1 MQAGR
6 IDAADPVSA
15 FSEAPDTSQLALAE
29 RAFARASGAEP
40 IAGNATRLLLDAR
53 ENYPAWLAA
62 IESASHFVLFES
74 YIVDDD
80 EVGRRF
86 ANALAARA
94 RAGVAVYVVYDWL
107 GSRGAAAL
115 WELLAAAG
123 AKVRGF
129 NAPRLAS
136 PLGWLAR
143 DHRKTI
149 VVDGIV
155 GFVSGLCVSAKWLG
169 DPSRQLEPWR
179 DTGIELRGPAVAELS
194 RAFADVWRAC
204 GGLALPREFLTSS
217 VEHAGDVRV
226 RVVAGA
232 PNAAGAYRLDLVIAS
247 LARRH
252 LWLTDAYFVGTAV
265 YVQALAAAAHDGVD
279 VRLLV
284 PGASD
289 IPILS
294 AVSRS
299 GYRPLLEA
307 GVRVYEW
314 RGTMLHAK
322 TAVADRLWARVGS
335 TNLNLASWLGN
346 YELDVAIENAPFA
359 EQMAG
364 QYEADLE
371 RATEIVLTQ
380 RNRVRRAEGGDAPEA
395 RRALSGSAGRAAAGA
410 VSVGSTLGAALT
422 NRRVLG
428 TAEAG
433 LLARVGVFV
442 VVLAV
447 VAVVWPRAI
456 AWPLAVVGG
465 WLGLAWIGQA
475 MALRR
480 DRSAQ
485 RTRTLG
491 SRSAARAASAGDEE
505 KN

>member
-6 IDAADPVSA
+6 IDDADPVSA
-15 FSEAPDTSQLALAE
+15 FAAAADAPQLALAE

-53 ENYPAWLAA
+53 ENFPAWLAA
-62 IESASHFVLFES
+62 IETASDFVLFES
-74 YIVDDD
+74 YIIDDD
-80 EVGRRF
+80 AVGRRF
-86 ANALAARA
+86 ADALAARA
-94 RAGVAVYVVYDWL
+94 REGVAVYVVYDWL
-107 GSRGAAAL
+107 GSRGSAAL
-115 WELLAAAG
+115 WAMLRAAG

-129 NAPRLAS
+129 NAPRVAS

-149 VVDGIV
+149 VVDGRV
-155 GFVSGLCVSAKWLG
+155 GFVSGLCVSVKWQG

-194 RAFADVWRAC
+194 RAFADVWSAC
-204 GGLALPREFLTSS
+204 DGPQLPREFL
-217 VEHAGDVRV
+217 VPRAEPAGDVRV

-232 PNAAGAYRLDLVIAS
+232 PNAAGTYRLDLVIAS

-284 PGASD
+284 PGSSD

-294 AVSRS
+294 AVSRA

-322 TAVADRLWARVGS
+322 TAVADGLWARVGS
-335 TNLNLASWLGN
+335 TNLNLASWMGN
-346 YELDVAIENAPFA
+346 YELDVAVENAAFA
-359 EQMAG
+359 EQMAR

-371 RATEIVLTQ
+371 RATEIVLTP
-380 RNRVRRAEGGDAPEA
+380 RNRVRRAEGGRAPEA
-395 RRALSGSAGRAAAGA
+395 RHALSGSAGRAAAGA

-428 TAEAG
+428 PAEAG

-442 VVLAV
+442 AALAV
-447 VAVVWPRAI
+447 IAVVWPRAV
-456 AWPLAVVGG
+456 AWPLAVVGA

-480 DRSAQ
+480 GRVV
-485 RTRTLG
+485 RRM
-491 SRSAARAASAGDEE
+491 RRPRPRAASSRDVGRKEG
-505 KN
+505 